1 MPAGGDTYRVLVV
14 GAGFAGAIMAERIAA
29 QLGLRVL
36 VVERRPYIGGNA
48 HDYVDESGI
57 RVHAHGPHLF
67 HTNSTAVVE
76 YLSRFTEW
84 RPYEHR
90 VLSRVDGRLVPIPV
104 NADTI
109 AALYGLDLD
118 ETGMEAFL
126 AERSE
131 PADEVR
137 TSEEVVVARVG
148 RDLYEKLFRGYT
160 RKQWGM
166 DPAELSASV
175 AGRIPVRTNRD
186 DRYFTDGH
194 QALPAAGYTA
204 MFERILDHP
213 LIELRLGTSFEEV
226 REEVC
231 FDHLVYTGP
240 IDGFYGHRFGSLPY
254 RSLRFEWERVPTPA
268 GGLAQP
274 VAQVN
279 EPSEEV
285 AHTRTFEYR
294 HLDGRRSESSTL
306 SREYPCSEGH
316 PFYPVPT
323 PASREL
329 YRRYR
334 ALAVADT
341 DVTFVGRLARYQ
353 YLNMDQ
359 VTAQAL
365 ATFARIGPRLAA
377 GALSAAAN

>member
-1 MPAGGDTYRVLVV
+1 
-14 GAGFAGAIMAERIAA
+14 
-29 QLGLRVL
+29 
-36 VVERRPYIGGNA
+36 
-48 HDYVDESGI
+48 
-57 RVHAHGPHLF
+57 
-67 HTNSTAVVE
+67 
-76 YLSRFTEW
+76 
-84 RPYEHR
+84 
-90 VLSRVDGRLVPIPV
+90 
-104 NADTI
+104 
-109 AALYGLDLD
+109 
-118 ETGMEAFL
+118 
-126 AERSE
+126 
-131 PADEVR
+131 
-137 TSEEVVVARVG
+137 
-148 RDLYEKLFRGYT
+148 
-160 RKQWGM
+160 M

-254 RSLRFEWERVPTPA
+254 RSLRFEWERVPTPG

-329 YRRYR
+329 YRPTGRWPWPTRTSPSSAGWR
-334 ALAVADT
+334 ATSPEHGPGHRPGPGDVRAHRTAPGRRGPLSRRELAPRRSRRP
-341 DVTFVGRLARYQ
+341 GRPSCR
-353 YLNMDQ
+353 
-359 VTAQAL
+359 
-365 ATFARIGPRLAA
+365 RRRGS
-377 GALSAAAN
+377 G